1 MQNELF
7 NVFSTFT
14 KTALDTGRQVTAMN
28 TRTYER
34 LVKRRTELITD
45 FTEIATKQGVA
56 HYMGAQKQLA
66 QAYADKAQQANKDAV
81 KIIAQAQNELN
92 QYLEQQLPAAMEQVR
107 SAVQDATREAAE
119 STRSATG
126 KRRAT

>member
-1 MQNELF
+1 
-7 NVFSTFT
+7 
-14 KTALDTGRQVTAMN
+14 MN